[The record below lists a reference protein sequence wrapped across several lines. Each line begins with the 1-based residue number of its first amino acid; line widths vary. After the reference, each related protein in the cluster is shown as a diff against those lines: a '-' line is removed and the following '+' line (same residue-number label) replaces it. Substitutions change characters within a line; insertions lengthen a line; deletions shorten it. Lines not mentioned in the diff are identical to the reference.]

1 MLMVLVLALG
11 ACARRGEP
19 LPAPGP
25 ILDRAGKAMAEVES
39 VRFALDVEGILSG
52 FPIKKANGALNR
64 RGEVSATVILEQRDN
79 LLEYQ
84 FIQVGGTSYLKGST
98 AGFQPL
104 PPEVAGR
111 IYDPSRLLDPQ
122 RGLGF
127 VLTEARGLR
136 TEDTESVR
144 GVETYR
150 VRARVRTG
158 LLEGL
163 SRLEPD
169 QDEVTA
175 TLWIA
180 RDGSRLVRARI
191 PLRTAGDNEAV
202 ITLTFSRFNEP
213 TDIKPPPL

>member
-1 MLMVLVLALG
+1 MIFALALV
-11 ACARRGEP
+11 ACSRGEP
-19 LPAPGP
+19 LPPPGLL
-25 ILDRAGKAMAEVES
+25 LDRAGKAMTEVES
-39 VRFALDVEGILSG
+39 LRFSLDVDGTLSG
-52 FPIKKANGALNR
+52 FPIRRASGVLNR
-64 RGEVSATVILEQRDN
+64 QGEVSATVTLEQREN
-79 LLEYQ
+79 LIEYR
-84 FIQVGGTSYLKGST
+84 FILVGGTAYLKGST

-122 RGLGF
+122 RGLAS

-136 TEDTESVR
+136 TEDTESIA
-144 GVETYR
+144 GVPTYR
-150 VRARVRTG
+150 LTARIRTE

-169 QDEVTA
+169 SDEVTA

-191 PLRTAGDNEAV
+191 PLRTAGDNEAL
-202 ITLTFSRFNEP
+202 ITLTFSRFNAP
-213 TDIKPPPL
+213 TDIKAPPL